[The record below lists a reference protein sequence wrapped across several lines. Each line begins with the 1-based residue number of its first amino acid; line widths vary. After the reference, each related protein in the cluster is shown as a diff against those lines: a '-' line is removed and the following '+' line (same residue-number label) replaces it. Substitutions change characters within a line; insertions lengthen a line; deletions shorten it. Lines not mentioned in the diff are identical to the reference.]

1 MAFAFQEES
10 NKNIFTYVTA
20 FIIAVAVVGGVYML
34 FFSKTPLIDMVA
46 PPEIESV
53 AKLSKV
59 SFGTSDLSSNAVFSS
74 LKSQV
79 SEAKAGPSG
88 RANPFSPF

>member
-20 FIIAVAVVGGVYML
+20 LIIGVAVIGGAYML
-34 FFSKTPLIDMVA
+34 FFAKTPLIEMIA
-46 PPEIESV
+46 PPEVDSV

-59 SFGTSDLSSNAVFSS
+59 NFGTGDLSQNAVFVS
-74 LKSQV
+74 LKPHV
-79 SEAKAGPSG
+79 SEAKAGPAG

>member
-20 FIIAVAVVGGVYML
+20 LMIGVAVIGGVYML
-34 FFSKTPLIDMVA
+34 FFSKTPLMDMVA
-46 PPEIESV
+46 PPEVDSV

-59 SFGTSDLSSNAVFSS
+59 SFGTGDLSSNTVFAS
-74 LKSQV
+74 LKPQV